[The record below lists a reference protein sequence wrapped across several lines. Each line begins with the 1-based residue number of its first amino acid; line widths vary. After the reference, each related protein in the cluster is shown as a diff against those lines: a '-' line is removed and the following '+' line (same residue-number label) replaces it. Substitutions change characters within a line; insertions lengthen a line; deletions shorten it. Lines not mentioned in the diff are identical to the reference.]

1 MIDDD
6 KKILENILKD
16 DTSLDNTENI
26 DFNSMDIED
35 LLNED
40 TFKENSNNNNLNF
53 LNENVKE
60 IQKLYNDNSDIET
73 IKNSDIVLENLLKN
87 SPENKKTMIE
97 KNKFDFDKFKSP
109 IEFINYMETFYVKN
123 QIEENDQVFQ
133 LKNYDLFFKKKKKK
147 EKIIITKKKKKK
159 MREKIDFI
167 YFK

>member
-53 LNENVKE
+53 LN
-60 IQKLYNDNSDIET
+60 
-73 IKNSDIVLENLLKN
+73 
-87 SPENKKTMIE
+87 
-97 KNKFDFDKFKSP
+97 
-109 IEFINYMETFYVKN
+109 
-123 QIEENDQVFQ
+123 
-133 LKNYDLFFKKKKKK
+133 
-147 EKIIITKKKKKK
+147 
-159 MREKIDFI
+159 
-167 YFK
+167 